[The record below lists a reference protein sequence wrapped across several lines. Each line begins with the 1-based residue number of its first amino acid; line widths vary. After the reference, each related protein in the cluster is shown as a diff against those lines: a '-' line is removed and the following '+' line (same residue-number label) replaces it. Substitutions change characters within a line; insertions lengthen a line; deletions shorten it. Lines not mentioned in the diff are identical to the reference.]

1 MYFRI
6 AKEIGGMTVG
16 EMLERMTMRELIEW
30 GLMLQMWYPAGDDA

>member
-16 EMLERMTMRELIEW
+16 ELLRRMTAREIVEW
-30 GLMLQMWYPAGDDA
+30 GIMLKMWYPPES